1 MFPANSSSSLTLP
14 LTFQKESVDR
24 QNYREDCAQTPKT
37 SWEASIKVHTF
48 LEFPVKLKEKMEV

>member
-1 MFPANSSSSLTLP
+1 M
-14 LTFQKESVDR
+14 DR